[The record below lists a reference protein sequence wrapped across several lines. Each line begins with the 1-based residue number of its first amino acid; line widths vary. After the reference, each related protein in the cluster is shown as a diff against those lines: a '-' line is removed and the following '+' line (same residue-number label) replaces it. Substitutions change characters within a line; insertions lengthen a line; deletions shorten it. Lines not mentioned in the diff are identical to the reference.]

1 MTKKFGFPCAIKK
14 VRLTERIKEKNKRRP
29 FIIAVY
35 FNGIYFLNVVFTR

>member
-1 MTKKFGFPCAIKK
+1 MTKKFGFSCAIIKLD
-14 VRLTERIKEKNKRRP
+14 VTERIKEKNKRRP

>member
-1 MTKKFGFPCAIKK
+1 MTKKFGFSCAIKK

-29 FIIAVY
+29 FIFGIY